1 MRTTRE
7 MDVLLGSGS
16 GSDDGGNIRGI
27 NVIPGDSDNLAL
39 CAIITVAMQLCFYLV
54 ACTCKFDKVTDL
66 AGASNFVVLA
76 LVTFGLSGVSVPAF
90 TVRRINRQLTDKYGI
105 HVISKGQVLITATWE
120 SGVYIVF
127 LYLFRYAWGAGWYIT
142 GIAFSSID
150 NSSPLNQG

>member
-1 MRTTRE
+1 MRTTGE

-16 GSDDGGNIRGI
+16 GSGSDGGGNIRGI

-39 CAIITVAMQLCFYLV
+39 CAIITVAMQLCFYFV

-105 HVISKGQVLITATWE
+105 HVISKGQVGLQQR
-120 SGVYIVF
+120 GNPV
-127 LYLFRYAWGAGWYIT
+127 
-142 GIAFSSID
+142 SI
-150 NSSPLNQG
+150 

>member
-76 LVTFGLSGVSVPAF
+76 LVTFGLSGVSVLAF

-105 HVISKGQVLITATWE
+105 HVICKGRV
-120 SGVYIVF
+120 
-127 LYLFRYAWGAGWYIT
+127 
-142 GIAFSSID
+142 
-150 NSSPLNQG
+150 